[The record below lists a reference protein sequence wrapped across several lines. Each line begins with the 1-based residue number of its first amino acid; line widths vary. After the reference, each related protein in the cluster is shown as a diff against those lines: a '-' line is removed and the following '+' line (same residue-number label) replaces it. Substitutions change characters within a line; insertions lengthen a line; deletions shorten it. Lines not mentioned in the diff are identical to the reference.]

1 MDPEAGEARM
11 THGIPVDVL
20 EKRAEDQRLRLETR
34 VDDLRQSVKERLDIK
49 RNLRD
54 HVWPAAG
61 VVAVLGLVLGS
72 AVVGVF
78 TRD

>member
-1 MDPEAGEARM
+1 MDPETSEAGM
-11 THGIPVDVL
+11 TKGIPVDVL
-20 EKRAEDQRLRLETR
+20 EKRAEDQRSLLENR
-34 VDDLRQSVKERLDIK
+34 VVEFRQTVKERLDVK

-54 HVWPAAG
+54 HIWPAAG
-61 VVAVLGLVLGS
+61 ILALLGLVLGH